1 LAFKQ
6 SEFHRGREKT
16 TIADRLA
23 QLGHGQKKSDR
34 PTGLS
39 QSEAAE
45 MLNVGRMSVKRARQ
59 GSAELAA
66 MVERGDAS
74 VSIA

>member
-1 LAFKQ
+1 
-6 SEFHRGREKT
+6 
-16 TIADRLA
+16 
-23 QLGHGQKKSDR
+23 
-34 PTGLS
+34 
-39 QSEAAE
+39 

-59 GSAELAA
+59 GNAELAA